1 MARLISLLRG
11 RVASLRAIV
20 ESHSRGVGASC
31 RAFVANSLA
40 LSYNRVVLI
49 RIEGLSPGD
58 AMYLDLLACDVA
70 RERAPVRIYIPEA
83 FCEPVICIRQWLVA
97 VKP

>member
-1 MARLISLLRG
+1 M
-11 RVASLRAIV
+11 
-20 ESHSRGVGASC
+20 
-31 RAFVANSLA
+31 
-40 LSYNRVVLI
+40 I

-70 RERAPVRIYIPEA
+70 RERALVRIYIPEA

-97 VKP
+97 VKPQLHDDKKPRRKPHAGLAFFFAF

>member
-1 MARLISLLRG
+1 M
-11 RVASLRAIV
+11 
-20 ESHSRGVGASC
+20 
-31 RAFVANSLA
+31 ANSLA

-97 VKP
+97 VKPQLHDDKKPRRKPRVSLAFFFIISRH